1 MYDKFTPRETF
12 FFLSLL
18 GTTPPK
24 YVKAAES
31 TLKQKTGG
39 TDDDAAKALAE
50 SQDTPGA
57 YYYNNFLKTTFIK
70 IFDNFSDIT
79 VEVVF
84 WGDLL
89 QQKLRKEV
97 SLSVWDRWHVSYPL
111 NVHWTFT

>member
-1 MYDKFTPRETF
+1 MLGIPGGQRIHIERLYDKFSPRETF

-18 GTTPPK
+18 GTVPPK
-24 YVKAAES
+24 YLKAAES
-31 TLKQKTGG
+31 TLKQKTG
-39 TDDDAAKALAE
+39 TDHDAAKALEE

-84 WGDLL
+84 
-89 QQKLRKEV
+89 
-97 SLSVWDRWHVSYPL
+97 
-111 NVHWTFT
+111 

>member
-1 MYDKFTPRETF
+1 MLGIPGGQRIHIERFYDKFSPRETF
-12 FFLSLL
+12 FFLSFLL
-18 GTTPPK
+18 GTVPPK

-31 TLKQKTGG
+31 TLKQKTR
-39 TDDDAAKALAE
+39 TDHDAAKALEE

-84 WGDLL
+84 
-89 QQKLRKEV
+89 
-97 SLSVWDRWHVSYPL
+97 
-111 NVHWTFT
+111 